1 MGKKPASKQEQSVSS
16 PNTVTA
22 MQQQYTTSQILR
34 GLRRDWHEATLKSGL
49 STAVWSAQTP
59 TSFW

>member
-1 MGKKPASKQEQSVSS
+1 MGKKPASKQEQSVSP

-22 MQQQYTTSQILR
+22 MQQQYTTSHI
-34 GLRRDWHEATLKSGL
+34 LRRDWHEATLKSGL
-49 STAVWSAQTP
+49 STAVWSTQTP

>member
-1 MGKKPASKQEQSVSS
+1 MGKKPASKQEKSVSP

-22 MQQQYTTSQILR
+22 MQQQYTTSHI
-34 GLRRDWHEATLKSGL
+34 LRRDWHEATLKSGL
-49 STAVWSAQTP
+49 STAVWSTQTL

>member
-1 MGKKPASKQEQSVSS
+1 MGKKPASKHEQSVSS

-34 GLRRDWHEATLKSGL
+34 IEERLA
-49 STAVWSAQTP
+49 
-59 TSFW
+59 